1 MNNVKFNYGY
11 LWIVLSIFLISC
23 NDAENTSNST
33 DSTDTKSA
41 EVTPATSNIITT
53 LEGIVIVRSKI
64 SDFAKWRASYDTR
77 DSMRTANGIS
87 NYIIGSG
94 IKDTN
99 MILVAL
105 RSMGQGLGV

>member
-41 EVTPATSNIITT
+41 EVTPVTSNIINTP
-53 LEGIVIVRSKI
+53 EGIVIVRSKI

-77 DSMRTANGIS
+77 DSMRTANGLR
-87 NYIIGSG
+87 NYIIGRG
-94 IKDTN
+94 VEDTN

-105 RSMGQGLGV
+105 RSIRQGLYV